1 MKTIR
6 FIVVFIILGTVS
18 LLAQYMS
25 APQLSGIGLPYF
37 RTGLFRYFTEDGQ
50 KNLVKFYVQMINDDL
65 TFVKNEN
72 LFEADIQIELY
83 ITSPQKKYV
92 FNRTIDKVIT
102 TSDFGETNSRQI
114 MHTFVTEV
122 PLNPGDYNAILT
134 VRDQNSG
141 KQVNRKINF
150 TLKDVTQYN
159 FLMSDVLCFEKFTT
173 DSSGRIISFEPI
185 LNNNFSGAHDY
196 IYFYFRTISRG
207 VSDSTKI
214 NFSIID
220 VNHAIV
226 YENQY
231 YLSGMSGVKEHF
243 IRLNRDQFVQSRY
256 ELRIVGKLGNQTFKT
271 RKIFSFFWT
280 ISPESPRDLDLA
292 LRQMR
297 YIVPW
302 DTLKKVLKQ
311 SFAEKQKFFKNF
323 WKEMDPNPETE
334 KNELLDEYFRRVN
347 YANQNFSGMGEDGW
361 LTDRGRIFIKF
372 GEPDDIERHPFE
384 SNSLPYEIWRYYNL
398 RKVFVFIDRTGFG
411 DYYLHPDYLDEE
423 FN

>member
-6 FIVVFIILGTVS
+6 FVLVFILLAS
-18 LLAQYMS
+18 LSGFAQYMS
-25 APQLSGIGLPYF
+25 APRLSGVGLPYF
-37 RTGLFRYFTEDGQ
+37 QTGLFRFFTEDGQ
-50 KNLVKFYVQMINDDL
+50 KHLVKFYIQMVNDDL
-65 TFVKNEN
+65 TFVKNKDV
-72 LFEADIQIELY
+72 FEADIQIELY
-83 ITSPQKKYV
+83 ITSPNTRFV
-92 FNRTIDKVIT
+92 FNRTIDKVFT
-102 TSDFGETNSRQI
+102 TRNFEETNSRRI
-114 MHTFVTEV
+114 VHTLTTEV
-122 PLNPGDYNAILT
+122 TLDPGDYNAVLT

-141 KQVNRKINF
+141 KQINRKINF
-150 TLKDVTQYN
+150 TLKDISQYH
-159 FLMSDVLCFEKFTT
+159 FMMSDVLCFEKFTT
-173 DSSGRIISFEPI
+173 DSSGRIVSFDPV
-185 LNNNFSGAHDY
+185 LNNNFSGGDKY
-196 IYFYFRTISRG
+196 IYFYFRTLSRG
-207 VSDSTKI
+207 VRDSIRVHYTI
-214 NFSIID
+214 YNVD
-220 VNHAIV
+220 RAIV
-226 YENQY
+226 YENTY
-231 YLSGMSGVKEHF
+231 FLPGTPGVKEHI

-256 ELRIVGKLGNQTFKT
+256 ELQIESKVKNQTFKT

-280 ISPESPRDLDLA
+280 ISPESPKDLDLA

-311 SFAEKQKFFKNF
+311 SYTQKREFFKNF

-334 KNELLDEYFRRVN
+334 KNELMDEYFRRVN